1 MIILCGMII
10 KCLVMRLRKEDF
22 AMSNLSKLS
31 KLETAADRR
40 EFVLGLTDSNKPNLR
55 SLAAGIISGVLLF
68 KGNKK

>member
-1 MIILCGMII
+1 
-10 KCLVMRLRKEDF
+10 MRLRKEDF